1 MASYKIIF
9 KKSAVKELSDIP
21 KKDLSRIIKR
31 IQSLADNPRPA
42 GSEKL
47 AAQECY
53 RIRQGNYRAIYIIDD
68 VNLTIDIFKIGH
80 RCEVYRF

>member
-9 KKSAVKELSDIP
+9 KKSATKELGDIP
-21 KKDLSRIIKR
+21 KKDISRIVKR

-42 GSEKL
+42 SSEKL

-53 RIRQGNYRAIYIIDD
+53 RIRQGNYRVIYIIDD
-68 VNLTIDIFKIGH
+68 INLTIDIFKIGH
-80 RCEVYRF
+80 RREVYRF

>member
-1 MASYKIIF
+1 MASYKITF
-9 KKSAVKELSDIP
+9 KKSAVKELGNIP
-21 KKDLSRIIKR
+21 KKDLSRIVKR

-53 RIRQGNYRAIYIIDD
+53 RIRQGNYRVIYIIDD
-68 VNLTIDIFKIGH
+68 INLTIDIFKIGH
-80 RCEVYRF
+80 RREVYRF

>member
-9 KKSAVKELSDIP
+9 KKSAVKELGNIP
-21 KKDLSRIIKR
+21 KKDMSKIIKR

-53 RIRQGNYRAIYIIDD
+53 RIRQGNYRVIYIIDD
-68 VNLTIDIFKIGH
+68 ISLTIDIFKIGH
-80 RCEVYRF
+80 RREVYRF

>member
-1 MASYKIIF
+1 MAIYKIIF
-9 KKSAVKELSDIP
+9 KKSAAKELSDIP

-31 IQSLADNPRPA
+31 IQCLADNPRPA

-53 RIRQGNYRAIYIIDD
+53 RIRQGNYRVIYIIDD
-68 VNLTIDIFKIGH
+68 INLTIDIFKIGH
-80 RCEVYRF
+80 RREAYRF

>member
-1 MASYKIIF
+1 MAIYKIIF
-9 KKSAVKELSDIP
+9 KKSAVKELGNIP
-21 KKDLSRIIKR
+21 KKDMSKIIKR

-53 RIRQGNYRAIYIIDD
+53 RTRQGNYRVIYIIDD
-68 VNLTIDIFKIGH
+68 INLTIDIFKIGH
-80 RCEVYRF
+80 RREVYRF